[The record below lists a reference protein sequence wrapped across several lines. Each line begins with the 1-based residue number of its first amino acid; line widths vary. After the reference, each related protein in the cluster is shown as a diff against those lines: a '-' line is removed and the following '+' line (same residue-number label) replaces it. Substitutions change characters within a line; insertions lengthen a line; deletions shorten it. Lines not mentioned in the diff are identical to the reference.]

1 MEVPT
6 KPSDQ
11 TGTPQV
17 CHKTRRYTSDLSDA
31 AWQMLQSLL
40 PVTSGRRGRPLKIDL
55 REAVNGMLYLVKTGC
70 QWQNLPREFP
80 KWQSIYY
87 HYRKWCRDGTWE
99 RINRALVYHARQQLK
114 RYPHPSAAIIDSQS
128 VKTTEVGGSRGYD
141 PGKKVKGRKRHIL
154 VDTLGHLW
162 KVVVHT
168 ADIQD
173 RDGARLLLAA
183 LPAMLRL
190 RLQKIW
196 ADSAYRGALIAW
208 CHALYNIDLEIVSAP
223 PRSKEFILL
232 PRRWVVERTFAW
244 LNNYRRLSKDYEESC
259 EGSEGLIY
267 IASLHTLLKRLTV

>member
-1 MEVPT
+1 M
-6 KPSDQ
+6 
-11 TGTPQV
+11 

-208 CHALYNIDLEIVSAP
+208 CRALYNIDLEIVSAP